1 LDFNESIRIGFLEIT
16 QHKLRSALTMLGVI
30 FGVAAVISTSAIG
43 AGAREELERQLS
55 ELGANTI
62 RISAAKLRG
71 QEEAEAR
78 RQAPWGL
85 TRADAASLS
94 SVIPGITAAAPLKRV
109 EVTVAA
115 SGRVIQGDVVG
126 TDDTLLN
133 IVQYKIDD
141 GRFLAPLDD
150 VESRLVCVIGDAVR
164 LAAFPLTDPIGQ
176 TLSIDGRP
184 FTVVGTLAPRSRL
197 ESGAVVE
204 SLEVDRT
211 IFIPISTSIRRIGA
225 VDLRADRLTEI
236 ILRSNDAAMLREN
249 ASLAERMLLRRH
261 NRVADFR
268 VVVPEELIRQQ
279 QKTKNI
285 LSQVLMF
292 IATISLLVG
301 GIGIMNIM
309 LASVTQR
316 TREIGIRR
324 ALGAT
329 RRDILSQFM
338 IETLIVSLVGGF
350 LGIGM
355 GFGLAKGISNF
366 AGWTTIIPAAAVIL
380 SVSVSA
386 AIGFLFGAYPSWKA
400 SRLDPIEALRSE

>member
-1 LDFNESIRIGFLEIT
+1 MEFGESIRIGFLEIT

-85 TRADAASLS
+85 TRADATSLAAI
-94 SVIPGITAAAPLKRV
+94 IPGITAAAPLKKV
-109 EVTVAA
+109 EVTIAA
-115 SGRVIQGDVVG
+115 SGRVIQGEVVG
-126 TDDTLLN
+126 TDDNLLN
-133 IVQYKIDD
+133 IVQYTIDD

-150 VESRLVCVIGDAVR
+150 AESRLVCVIGDAVR

-211 IFIPISTSIRRIGA
+211 LFIPISTSIRRIGA
-225 VDLRADRLTEI
+225 VDLRR
-236 ILRSNDAAMLREN
+236 
-249 ASLAERMLLRRH
+249 
-261 NRVADFR
+261 
-268 VVVPEELIRQQ
+268 
-279 QKTKNI
+279 
-285 LSQVLMF
+285 
-292 IATISLLVG
+292 IA
-301 GIGIMNIM
+301 
-309 LASVTQR
+309 
-316 TREIGIRR
+316 
-324 ALGAT
+324 
-329 RRDILSQFM
+329 
-338 IETLIVSLVGGF
+338 
-350 LGIGM
+350 
-355 GFGLAKGISNF
+355 
-366 AGWTTIIPAAAVIL
+366 
-380 SVSVSA
+380 
-386 AIGFLFGAYPSWKA
+386 
-400 SRLDPIEALRSE
+400 